1 MRGTA
6 GRHGVPAKR
15 AMRSRAPVGT
25 VLSPCRTFV
34 SGILKEV
41 LSGVAA
47 IEGQTTIEGAQE
59 MSDERGS
66 AP

>member
-1 MRGTA
+1 
-6 GRHGVPAKR
+6 
-15 AMRSRAPVGT
+15 MRSRAPVGT